1 MSSVKPISN
10 LPNASAT
17 TGDELLPMVQSG
29 TTRKITLS
37 EITNTFDKTEI
48 RANNTGTYR
57 TGNIN
62 LVPGTNIT
70 ITEGSGADIG
80 KFTFNGSFTETQ
92 IRAND
97 TGTYRDGNIN
107 LVAGTNVSITEGTGA
122 DIGKFT
128 FAATTSITGTTTTL
142 TGMINNLA
150 SQGTG
155 GYDYMEWTSNA
166 TGTGSIP
173 SLRMVQN
180 LKLLK
185 VSYVWL
191 GDTAL
196 SVGTGESVAFTVRK
210 LTAGTQSTIAN
221 YTSLGA
227 LFTLDSTDNNTFPNS
242 TVTLGSPITISDTDT
257 IAIIGQETGTVTPNN
272 GELQFTFLFEIV

>member
-1 MSSVKPISN
+1 MSTVIPISN
-10 LPNASAT
+10 LPNTSST
-17 TGDELLPMVQSG
+17 TGDEVLPIVQSG
-29 TTRKITLS
+29 TTKKITLS
-37 EITNTFDKTEI
+37 DITNTFDK
-48 RANNTGTYR
+48 
-57 TGNIN
+57 
-62 LVPGTNIT
+62 
-70 ITEGSGADIG
+70 
-80 KFTFNGSFTETQ
+80 TQ

-128 FAATTSITGTTTTL
+128 FAATTSNTGTTTTL

-210 LTAGTQSTIAN
+210 LTAGAQSTIAN

>member
-10 LPNASAT
+10 LPNASAL
-17 TGDELLPMVQSG
+17 TGDELVPLVQSG
-29 TTRKITLS
+29 ATKKITLS
-37 EITNTFDKTEI
+37 DITNTFDKTEI
-48 RANNTGTYR
+48 RANN
-57 TGNIN
+57 
-62 LVPGTNIT
+62 
-70 ITEGSGADIG
+70 
-80 KFTFNGSFTETQ
+80 
-92 IRAND
+92 

-128 FAATTSITGTTTTL
+128 FSATAANSYITL
-142 TGMINNLA
+142 TGMVNNLA
-150 SQGTG
+150 SAGSG

-173 SLRMVQN
+173 ALRMVQN
-180 LKLLK
+180 LKLTK

-191 GDTAL
+191 GDAVL
-196 SVGTGESVAFTVRK
+196 SVGAGESVAFTVRK
-210 LTAGTQSTIAN
+210 LTAGSQSTIAN
-221 YTSLGA
+221 YTSLGS
-227 LFTLDSTDNNTFPNS
+227 LFTIDSTDNNTFPNS